1 MCGIDAENQ
10 CLIYHSET
18 LGKETTEKTNFLQE
32 KKEGNL
38 FLSKLIKSSND
49 NSIRVRKYPVSFN
62 GSFMAWLAATTK
74 L

>member
-1 MCGIDAENQ
+1 VNNP
-10 CLIYHSET
+10 ET
-18 LGKETTEKTNFLQE
+18 LGKETTEKTNFSQE

-38 FLSKLIKSSND
+38 FLSKLIKPNND
-49 NSIRVRKYPVSFN
+49 NSIRGRQYPVSFN

>member
-1 MCGIDAENQ
+1 MYGIDAENHS
-10 CLIYHSET
+10 LINKPET
-18 LGKETTEKTNFLQE
+18 LGKEIAEKTNFLQE

-38 FLSKLIKSSND
+38 FFSKLIKSNND
-49 NSIRVRKYPVSFN
+49 NSIRGRQYPVSFN

>member
-10 CLIYHSET
+10 CLFNNPET
-18 LGKETTEKTNFLQE
+18 LGKGIAEKTNFLQE

-38 FLSKLIKSSND
+38 FLSILIKPNND
-49 NSIRVRKYPVSFN
+49 NSTRGRQCPVSFN